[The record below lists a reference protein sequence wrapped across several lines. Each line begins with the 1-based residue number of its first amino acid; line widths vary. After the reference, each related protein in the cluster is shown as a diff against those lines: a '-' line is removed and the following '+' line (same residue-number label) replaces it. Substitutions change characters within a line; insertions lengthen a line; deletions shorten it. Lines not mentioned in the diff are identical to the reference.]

1 MNYGAYSILLLCC
14 RGKASNKT
22 MEEYERIIKSLKKL
36 LRDGNAFIPD
46 FSVTFSTLSDI
57 NQEYRKFKTE
67 NDSDDHAME
76 QACILVLRGDFI
88 AIKCRV
94 AFFSTVHKEIKP
106 EISKLPERVHPI
118 VGEIEVYFAMMDE
131 HLKKLNATVQQMSEK
146 VRNVKNIQNKL
157 GMVPATL
164 SGLFD
169 IRWTKSII
177 TYRTFDMNELQS
189 MVIRLISLD
198 VRKVIKCKELKH

>member
-1 MNYGAYSILLLCC
+1 
-14 RGKASNKT
+14 
-22 MEEYERIIKSLKKL
+22 MEEYERMLESLKQL
-36 LRDGNAFIPD
+36 LRDGNALIPD

-76 QACILVLRGDFI
+76 QACILVLSGDFI
-88 AIKCRV
+88 AIQCRV

-106 EISKLPERVHPI
+106 EKSNLPERVHPI

-146 VRNVKNIQNKL
+146 VRNVK
-157 GMVPATL
+157 
-164 SGLFD
+164 
-169 IRWTKSII
+169 II
-177 TYRTFDMNELQS
+177 PNLAGDGTCYLVGSFRYQVD
-189 MVIRLISLD
+189 
-198 VRKVIKCKELKH
+198 